1 MTKCLVKFI
10 KDYGKHK
17 AGDVVVINY
26 SKYFE
31 LKNYVILLKLYTDL
45 GIIKK

>member
-1 MTKCLVKFI
+1 MVKCLVKFI
-10 KDYGKHK
+10 KDYGKYK
-17 AGDVVVINY
+17 KGDVIVINY